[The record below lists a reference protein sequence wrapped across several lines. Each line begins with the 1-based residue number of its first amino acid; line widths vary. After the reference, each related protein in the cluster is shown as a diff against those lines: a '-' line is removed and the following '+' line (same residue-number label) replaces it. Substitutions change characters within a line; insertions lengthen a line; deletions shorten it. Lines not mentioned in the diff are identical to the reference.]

1 MNKSEEIQKANQALK
16 ATTLKSKNGGKIGDY
31 VEVNQRI
38 KAFRQVYPTGTI
50 KTDIVSLENGVVMMK
65 TTVLDDNGKTLATGL
80 AYEKESSSFIN
91 KTSFIENCETSA
103 IGRALG
109 FCGFG
114 IDSSVASAEEVENA
128 IINQGKQAN
137 QGGSERK
144 ASPKQIEILKRIY
157 KGENLEKLLKFNK
170 ISKIDEL
177 SLQKASE
184 LISKNMKKEKEKTG
198 NNFDPLHEPWF
209 NGKDF

>member
-1 MNKSEEIQKANQALK
+1 MTKSDEIKKANES
-16 ATTLKSKNGGKIGDY
+16 LKSTDIKGKGYI
-31 VEVNQRI
+31 EVNQRI

-50 KTDIVSLENGVVMMK
+50 STEILSLDSGVVMMK
-65 TTVLDDNGKTLATGL
+65 ATVLDDDGKTLATGL

-128 IINQGKQAN
+128 ILNQGNQGKQER
-137 QGGSERK
+137 QERK
-144 ASPKQIEILKRIY
+144 ASPKQVALLEKIY
-157 KGENLEKLLKFNK
+157 QGENLEKLLKFNK
-170 ISKIDEL
+170 VSKIEDL
-177 SLQKASE
+177 SMTKASE
-184 LISKNMKKEKEKTG
+184 LISKNMKK
-198 NNFDPLHEPWF
+198 
-209 NGKDF
+209 GK

>member
-1 MNKSEEIQKANQALK
+1 MNKSDEIKKANES
-16 ATTLKSKNGGKIGDY
+16 LKSTDIKGKGYI
-31 VEVNQRI
+31 EVNQRI

-50 KTDIVSLENGVVMMK
+50 STEIVSLENGVVMMK
-65 TTVLDDNGKTLATGL
+65 ATVLDEDGKILANGF

-128 IINQGKQAN
+128 MLNQGN
-137 QGGSERK
+137 QGSNERK
-144 ASPKQIEILKRIY
+144 ASPKQVALLKKFY
-157 KGENLEKLLKFNK
+157 YGENLEKLLKFNK
-170 ISKIDEL
+170 VSKIEDL
-177 SLQKASE
+177 SMTKASE
-184 LISKNMKKEKEKTG
+184 LISKNIKRNEEKLEPS
-198 NNFDPLHEPWF
+198 FDEL
-209 NGKDF
+209 

>member
-1 MNKSEEIQKANQALK
+1 MTKYEEIKKANESLK
-16 ATTLKSKNGGKIGDY
+16 TTTLKNKKGEKVGDY

-38 KAFRQVYPTGTI
+38 NAFRQVYPTGTI
-50 KTDIVSLENGVVMMK
+50 STEILSLDNGVVMMK
-65 TTVLDDNGKTLATGL
+65 ATVLDDDGKTLATGL
-80 AYEKESSSFIN
+80 AYEKESASFIN

-128 IINQGKQAN
+128 MLNQGK

-144 ASPKQIEILKRIY
+144 ASPKQVEILKKIY
-157 KGENLEKLLKFNK
+157 QGENLEKLLKFNRIGK
-170 ISKIDEL
+170 IEDL

-184 LISKNMKKEKEKTG
+184 LISKNMKKG
-198 NNFDPLHEPWF
+198 N
-209 NGKDF
+209 

>member
-1 MNKSEEIQKANQALK
+1 MNKSEEIQKANG
-16 ATTLKSKNGGKIGDY
+16 TLKSTDIKGKGYI
-31 VEVNQRI
+31 EVNQRI

-50 KTDIVSLENGVVMMK
+50 STEIVSLENGVVMMK
-65 TTVLDDNGKTLATGL
+65 ATVLDEDGKTLATGF

-128 IINQGKQAN
+128 IINQGKQVN
-137 QGGSERK
+137 QGSQGRSERK
-144 ASPKQIEILKRIY
+144 ASPKQIEILKKIY
-157 KGENLEKLLKFNK
+157 QGDNLDKLLKFNK
-170 ISKIDEL
+170 ISKIEDI

-184 LISKNMKKEKEKTG
+184 LISKNMKKEKPG
-198 NNFDPLHEPWF
+198 MSFDPLHEPWF

>member
-1 MNKSEEIQKANQALK
+1 MTKSEEIQKANQSLK

-50 KTDIVSLENGVVMMK
+50 STDIISLENGVVMMK
-65 TTVLDDNGKTLATGL
+65 ATVLDEDGKTLATGF

-128 IINQGKQAN
+128 ILNQGKQEH
-137 QGGSERK
+137 QERK
-144 ASPKQIEILKRIY
+144 ASPKQVEILRKIY
-157 KGENLEKLLKFNK
+157 QGENLDKLLKFNK
-170 ISKIDEL
+170 ISKIEDL

-184 LISKNMKKEKEKTG
+184 LISKNMTKG
-198 NNFDPLHEPWF
+198 N
-209 NGKDF
+209 

>member
-1 MNKSEEIQKANQALK
+1 MNKSEEIKKANESLK
-16 ATTLKSKNGGKIGDY
+16 ATDIKGKGYI
-31 VEVNQRI
+31 EVNQRI

-50 KTDIVSLENGVVMMK
+50 STEILSLENGVVMMK
-65 TTVLDDNGKTLATGL
+65 SAVLDDDGKTLATGL

-128 IINQGKQAN
+128 MLNQGN
-137 QGGSERK
+137 QESNERK
-144 ASPKQIEILKRIY
+144 ASPKQVALLEKIYQGENLDKLLKY
-157 KGENLEKLLKFNK
+157 NNLEKLED
-170 ISKIDEL
+170 ISMT
-177 SLQKASE
+177 KASE
-184 LISKNMKKEKEKTG
+184 LISKNMKK
-198 NNFDPLHEPWF
+198 
-209 NGKDF
+209 GK

>member
-1 MNKSEEIQKANQALK
+1 MNKAEEIKKANESLK
-16 ATTLKSKNGGKIGDY
+16 ATDIKGKGYI
-31 VEVNQRI
+31 EVNQRI

-50 KTDIVSLENGVVMMK
+50 STEIVSLENGVVLMK
-65 TTVLDDNGKTLATGL
+65 ATVLDDTGKTLATGL

-128 IINQGKQAN
+128 MLNQGNQDKQ
-137 QGGSERK
+137 ERK
-144 ASPKQIEILKRIY
+144 ASPKQVALLEKIYQGENLDKLLKY
-157 KGENLEKLLKFNK
+157 NNLEKLED
-170 ISKIDEL
+170 ISMT
-177 SLQKASE
+177 KASE
-184 LISKNMKKEKEKTG
+184 LISKNMKK
-198 NNFDPLHEPWF
+198 
-209 NGKDF
+209 GK

>member
-1 MNKSEEIQKANQALK
+1 MTKADEIKKANESLK
-16 ATTLKSKNGGKIGDY
+16 ATTLKNKNGNKVGDY

-50 KTDIVSLENGVVMMK
+50 STEILNLENGVVMMK
-65 TTVLDDNGKTLATGL
+65 ATVLDDDGKTLATGL

-114 IDSSVASAEEVENA
+114 IDSSVASAEEVEDA
-128 IINQGKQAN
+128 MLNQGN
-137 QGGSERK
+137 QGSNERK
-144 ASPKQIEILKRIY
+144 ASPKQVALLEKIY
-157 KGENLEKLLKFNK
+157 QGENLEKLLKYNHIEK
-170 ISKIDEL
+170 IEDISMT
-177 SLQKASE
+177 KASE
-184 LISKNMKKEKEKTG
+184 LISKNMKKG
-198 NNFDPLHEPWF
+198 H
-209 NGKDF
+209 

>member
-1 MNKSEEIQKANQALK
+1 MNKADEIKKANESLK
-16 ATTLKSKNGGKIGDY
+16 ATDIKGKGYI
-31 VEVNQRI
+31 EVNQRI

-50 KTDIVSLENGVVMMK
+50 TTEIISLENGVVMMK
-65 TTVLDDNGKTLATGL
+65 ATVLDDTGETLATGL

-128 IINQGKQAN
+128 MLNQGNQDKQ
-137 QGGSERK
+137 ERK
-144 ASPKQIEILKRIY
+144 ASPKQVALLEKIY
-157 KGENLEKLLKFNK
+157 QGENLDKLLKYNNLDK
-170 ISKIDEL
+170 LEDISMT
-177 SLQKASE
+177 KASE
-184 LISKNMKKEKEKTG
+184 LISKNMKK
-198 NNFDPLHEPWF
+198 
-209 NGKDF
+209 GK

>member
-1 MNKSEEIQKANQALK
+1 MTKYEEIKKANES
-16 ATTLKSKNGGKIGDY
+16 LKSTDIKGKGY

-50 KTDIVSLENGVVMMK
+50 TTEILSLDNGVVMMK
-65 TTVLDDNGKTLATGL
+65 ATVLGESGKKLATGF

-128 IINQGKQAN
+128 MLNQGN
-137 QGGSERK
+137 QGSNERK
-144 ASPKQIEILKRIY
+144 ASPKQVALLEKIY
-157 KGENLEKLLKFNK
+157 QGENMEKLLKHNNIEK
-170 ISKIDEL
+170 IEDL

-184 LISKNMKKEKEKTG
+184 LISKNMKK
-198 NNFDPLHEPWF
+198 
-209 NGKDF
+209 GK

>member
-1 MNKSEEIQKANQALK
+1 MTKSEEIQKANKSLK

-50 KTDIVSLENGVVMMK
+50 STDIISLENGVVMMK
-65 TTVLDDNGKTLATGL
+65 ATVLDEDGKTLATGF

-128 IINQGKQAN
+128 ILNQNQGN
-137 QGGSERK
+137 GERK
-144 ASPKQIEILKRIY
+144 ASPKQVEILKKIY
-157 KGENLEKLLKFNK
+157 QGENLEKLLKFNK
-170 ISKIDEL
+170 ISKIEDL

-184 LISKNMKKEKEKTG
+184 LISKNMTKG
-198 NNFDPLHEPWF
+198 N
-209 NGKDF
+209 

>member
-1 MNKSEEIQKANQALK
+1 MNKADEIKKANESLK
-16 ATTLKSKNGGKIGDY
+16 ATDIKGKGYI
-31 VEVNQRI
+31 EVNQRI

-50 KTDIVSLENGVVMMK
+50 STEIISLENGVVMMK
-65 TTVLDDNGKTLATGL
+65 ATALDDTGKTLATGL

-128 IINQGKQAN
+128 MLNQGNQDKQ
-137 QGGSERK
+137 ERK
-144 ASPKQIEILKRIY
+144 ASPKQVALLEKIYQGENLDKLLKY
-157 KGENLEKLLKFNK
+157 NNLEKLED
-170 ISKIDEL
+170 ISMT
-177 SLQKASE
+177 KASE
-184 LISKNMKKEKEKTG
+184 LISKNMKK
-198 NNFDPLHEPWF
+198 
-209 NGKDF
+209 GK

>member
-1 MNKSEEIQKANQALK
+1 MIKYDEIKKANES
-16 ATTLKSKNGGKIGDY
+16 LKSTDIKGKGYI
-31 VEVNQRI
+31 EVNQRI

-50 KTDIVSLENGVVMMK
+50 STEILSLDNGVVMMK
-65 TTVLDDNGKTLATGL
+65 ATVLDDDGKTLATGL
-80 AYEKESSSFIN
+80 AYEKESASFIN

-128 IINQGKQAN
+128 ILNQN
-137 QGGSERK
+137 QESNERK
-144 ASPKQIEILKRIY
+144 ASPKQVEILRKIY
-157 KGENLEKLLKFNK
+157 QGENLEKLLKFNK
-170 ISKIDEL
+170 IEKIEDL

-184 LISKNMKKEKEKTG
+184 LISKNMKRG
-198 NNFDPLHEPWF
+198 H
-209 NGKDF
+209 

>member
-1 MNKSEEIQKANQALK
+1 MNKSEEIQKANG
-16 ATTLKSKNGGKIGDY
+16 TLKSTDIKGKGYI
-31 VEVNQRI
+31 EVNQRI

-50 KTDIVSLENGVVMMK
+50 STEIVSLENGVVMMK
-65 TTVLDDNGKTLATGL
+65 ATILDEEGKMLANGF

-128 IINQGKQAN
+128 MLNQGKQVN
-137 QGGSERK
+137 QGSQGRSERK
-144 ASPKQIEILKRIY
+144 ASPKQIEILKKIY
-157 KGENLEKLLKFNK
+157 KGDNLDKLLKFNK
-170 ISKIDEL
+170 ISKIEDI

-184 LISKNMKKEKEKTG
+184 LISKNMKKG
-198 NNFDPLHEPWF
+198 N
-209 NGKDF
+209 

>member
-1 MNKSEEIQKANQALK
+1 MNKAEEIKKANESLK
-16 ATTLKSKNGGKIGDY
+16 ATDIKGKGYI
-31 VEVNQRI
+31 EVNQRI

-50 KTDIVSLENGVVMMK
+50 STEILSLENGVVMMK
-65 TTVLDDNGKTLATGL
+65 TTVLDDNGETLATGL

-128 IINQGKQAN
+128 MLNQGNQDKQ
-137 QGGSERK
+137 ERK
-144 ASPKQIEILKRIY
+144 ASPKQVALLEKIYQGENLDKLLKY
-157 KGENLEKLLKFNK
+157 NNLEKLED
-170 ISKIDEL
+170 ISMT
-177 SLQKASE
+177 KASE
-184 LISKNMKKEKEKTG
+184 LISKNMKK
-198 NNFDPLHEPWF
+198 
-209 NGKDF
+209 GK

>member
-1 MNKSEEIQKANQALK
+1 MNKAEEIKKANESLK
-16 ATTLKSKNGGKIGDY
+16 ATDIKGKGYI
-31 VEVNQRI
+31 EVNQRI

-50 KTDIVSLENGVVMMK
+50 STEIISLENGVVMMK
-65 TTVLDDNGKTLATGL
+65 ATVLDDDGKTLATGL

-128 IINQGKQAN
+128 MLNQGNQDKQ
-137 QGGSERK
+137 ERK
-144 ASPKQIEILKRIY
+144 ASPKQVALLEKIYQGENLDKLLKY
-157 KGENLEKLLKFNK
+157 NNLEKLED
-170 ISKIDEL
+170 ISMT
-177 SLQKASE
+177 KASE
-184 LISKNMKKEKEKTG
+184 LISKNMKK
-198 NNFDPLHEPWF
+198 
-209 NGKDF
+209 GK

>member
-1 MNKSEEIQKANQALK
+1 MTKSEEIQKANQSLK
-16 ATTLKSKNGGKIGDY
+16 STTLKNKNGKKVGDY

-50 KTDIVSLENGVVMMK
+50 STEILSLDNGVVMMK
-65 TTVLDDNGKTLATGL
+65 ATILDDDGKTLATGL

-128 IINQGKQAN
+128 ILNQNQGN
-137 QGGSERK
+137 ERK
-144 ASPKQIEILKRIY
+144 ASPKQVEILRKIY
-157 KGENLEKLLKFNK
+157 QGENLEKLLKFNK
-170 ISKIDEL
+170 ISKIEDL

-184 LISKNMKKEKEKTG
+184 LISKNMSKG
-198 NNFDPLHEPWF
+198 N
-209 NGKDF
+209 